1 TNCNLITPFKKLELN
16 TEYEIND
23 LVEYDNNFFIV
34 PREMIRQ
41 YGSNTIKIIVG
52 AGGKGGTNSQNFN
65 GENGYDGAAI
75 IEYYG

>member
-1 TNCNLITPFKKLELN
+1 MFIGYYYKINN
-16 TEYEIND
+16 TLCY
-23 LVEYDNNFFIV
+23 LH
-34 PREMIRQ
+34 
-41 YGSNTIKIIVG
+41 YGSNTIKITVG